1 MAKQRGKL
9 DYCCVL
15 KPVPLKYNS
24 STLTIEECK
33 VGSSKPQEENL
44 MNKQPDKPKSKNNGL
59 YKRGNT
65 WSYVVNVPDP
75 ITGKK
80 KQMWRGGFASEEE
93 AKQARENIKAEIQL
107 GIHKEPSKLTVE
119 EYLLDWFENIHK
131 PTIKPSTARGYEV
144 NIRNHIIPYIGK
156 KKLAELNRNDLTKL
170 YNLLQQSGNVKSKVK
185 GQKPGLSPTTIK
197 YVHNVLSKSLKEA
210 VLSGLIDKNPCDGVK
225 LPKRQKYKA
234 GVLNQD
240 QIFKLLDAGK
250 STEIYLPLLFGL
262 VLGLRRGE
270 AMGLRFSDFDFEKGT
285 VHIQKQIT
293 VVKSSKESKTGE
305 TEYGFSSLKTAESD
319 RVLYVPQHVLQAV
332 KEQQQQCRI
341 NRMQHGKEYTN
352 LDLVCCNE
360 KGGFYNPN
368 TMYTKYKN
376 LLAQLGLPS
385 IRFHD
390 LRHSYATAMIESHVP
405 LKTVSHMLG
414 HKDIGITAN
423 IYCDVINS
431 HKEAAI
437 VAETFF
443 FHKTV

>member
-1 MAKQRGKL
+1 MAEQCRKL
-9 DYCCVL
+9 DYCCFL
-15 KPVPLKYNS
+15 KPRPLQYNN

-33 VGSSKPQEENL
+33 VGSSKPEEEIL
-44 MNKQPDKPKSKNNGL
+44 MNKQPEKPKSKKSCL

-65 WSYVVNVPDP
+65 WSYVVYVPDP

-80 KQMWRGGFASEEE
+80 KQKWCGGFATEEE
-93 AKQARENIKAEIQL
+93 AKNAMETLKAEIQL

-131 PTIKPSTARGYEV
+131 PFLKPSTARGYEV

-156 KKLAELNRNDLTKL
+156 KKLAELNRNDLMRL
-170 YNLLQQSGNVKSKVK
+170 YNLLQQSGNVKSKLK

-197 YVHNVLSKSLKEA
+197 YVHNVLSKGLKEA
-210 VLSGLIDKNPCDGVK
+210 ALSGLIDKNPCDGVK

-234 GVLNQD
+234 GVLNHD
-240 QIFKLLDAGK
+240 QIIKILDAAK
-250 STEIYLPLLFGL
+250 SIEIYLPLLFGL

-285 VHIQKQIT
+285 VHIQRQIT
-293 VVKSSKESKTGE
+293 VTKSSKESKTGE
-305 TEYGFSSLKTAESD
+305 TEWGFSTLKTEESD
-319 RVLYVPQHVLQAV
+319 RVLYVPQPVLQAV
-332 KEQQQQCRI
+332 KEQQQQCRL
-341 NRMQHGKEYTN
+341 NRIKYGSEYSN
-352 LDLVCCNE
+352 NDLVCCNE

-368 TMYTKYKN
+368 TMYTKFKK
-376 LLAQLGLPS
+376 LLAELGLPK

-414 HKDIGITAN
+414 HTDIGITAN

-431 HKEAAI
+431 HKEAAT